1 MDDEKTKI
9 SKDENV
15 QIPYG
20 LFEKMLNNQKEISKM
35 FCRTIIIIFTILVLF
50 MLVLS
55 IGYFVLWWWIM
66 DAQEYIN
73 ETVNERL
80 DKLET
85 KVDSLENKITN
96 IEISNAKQ
104 MIILEKIEKNVEE
117 NKSVMSKAQN
127 KIFWGII
134 AAIGSLVLAFIQ
146 QLIFN

>member
-20 LFEKMLNNQKEISKM
+20 LFEKMLNNQKEITKM
-35 FCRTIIIIFTILVLF
+35 FCRTVIIIFAILVLF
-50 MLVLS
+50 MLALI

-117 NKSVMSKAQN
+117 NKSVMSKTQN

-146 QLIFN
+146 QLILN

>member
-1 MDDEKTKI
+1 
-9 SKDENV
+9 
-15 QIPYG
+15 
-20 LFEKMLNNQKEISKM
+20 
-35 FCRTIIIIFTILVLF
+35 
-50 MLVLS
+50 
-55 IGYFVLWWWIM
+55 M

-127 KIFWGII
+127 KVF
-134 AAIGSLVLAFIQ
+134 
-146 QLIFN
+146 

>member
-35 FCRTIIIIFTILVLF
+35 FCRTVIIIFTILVLF

-146 QLIFN
+146 QLILN